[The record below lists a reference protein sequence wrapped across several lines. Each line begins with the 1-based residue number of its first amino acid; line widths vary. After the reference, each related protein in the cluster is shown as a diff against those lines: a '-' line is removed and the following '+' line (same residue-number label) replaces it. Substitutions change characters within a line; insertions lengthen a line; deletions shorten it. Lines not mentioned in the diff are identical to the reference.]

1 MRPVAKE
8 FTLRSI
14 QAAFDE
20 LSRAVTSL
28 MSSRSSGVNLEDHT
42 GIEKP
47 SEGRLGFN
55 RSTGRPTRFD
65 GDTWVDI

>member
-1 MRPVAKE
+1 MRVTVD

-14 QAAFDE
+14 QAALDE
-20 LSRAVTSL
+20 VCRAVTSL
-28 MSSRSSGVNLEDHT
+28 SASRASGVNLEDHT

-47 SEGRLGFN
+47 SEGRLGYN

-65 GDTWVDI
+65 GETWVDI

>member
-1 MRPVAKE
+1 MRAVVRE

-14 QAAFDE
+14 QAALDE
-20 LSRAVTSL
+20 VSRSVTSL
-28 MSSRSSGVNLEDHT
+28 LSSRSSGVILEDHT

-55 RSTGRPTRFD
+55 RATGRPTRFD
-65 GDTWVDI
+65 GETWVDI